1 MSIKAQ
7 RVRSPLTRIGGK
19 YFSAP
24 QIVATFPDASCY
36 DTYVDLFGGA
46 AHVLL
51 YRPFEKRHAEV
62 YNDIDQD
69 LVNFWMQCRDH
80 AEELETRCR
89 SLPYSR
95 ALHYQYHHDLY
106 HGETLDPLER
116 AVRWFYMLRSTFN
129 GSIGPVHHGW
139 LASAD
144 RPPAVAYHTA
154 LDILEALQH
163 RLRYV
168 LIDCRDF
175 AEVLRS
181 YESQRT
187 LFYVDP
193 PYIEKEDYYQ
203 REDGTVFSL
212 FDHKRLAVLL
222 NETPALV
229 ALSYYPHP
237 LLDELYPTHKW
248 RRVTW
253 KTVKHSQR
261 SSRRE
266 SEPQSYCSAIIPN
279 QSFPHRSGQKWK
291 HLSRI
296 HPQQRV
302 PTMQSAIHSA
312 KRSIILRR
320 A

>member
-1 MSIKAQ
+1 MCCFTALSRSDMRKSITT
-7 RVRSPLTRIGGK
+7 SIRISSISGCNVAIMRK
-19 YFSAP
+19 NWRHAADRYP
-24 QIVATFPDASCY
+24 IVGRCIINTTMIS
-36 DTYVDLFGGA
+36 TM
-46 AHVLL
+46 
-51 YRPFEKRHAEV
+51 EKRSIHLNEPSGGS
-62 YNDIDQD
+62 
-69 LVNFWMQCRDH
+69 
-80 AEELETRCR
+80 T
-89 SLPYSR
+89 S
-95 ALHYQYHHDLY
+95 
-106 HGETLDPLER
+106 
-116 AVRWFYMLRSTFN
+116 LRSTFN

-261 SSRRE
+261 SSETRE
-266 SEPQSYCSAIIPN
+266 RATELLLCNYPEPIVSSSLWSEVEAP
-279 QSFPHRSGQKWK
+279 F
-291 HLSRI
+291 
-296 HPQQRV
+296 
-302 PTMQSAIHSA
+302 
-312 KRSIILRR
+312 
-320 A
+320 